1 MNARERGFLLLTSHL
16 GDPDQKVLTVA
27 QMRLL
32 AGCVSTSDLSGR
44 EGNVTAEDLMAM
56 GYNRPSAQRIVELLS
71 REEQLQWYLQRA
83 MRCGC
88 TPITRVSENYP
99 LILRKRLGLDSPGSL
114 WAKGDMS
121 LLDTPAVALVGSRDL
136 GSENEA
142 FARCAGRQAALQGF
156 TLVSGNARG
165 ADRIAQESC
174 LTEGGS
180 VISVVADSLE
190 SHPVRANVLYL
201 SEDGFD
207 QPFSAQRALQRNRII
222 HALGWKTFVA
232 QSGFGKGGTW
242 SGTVN
247 NLRHDWSPVF
257 CFDDSS
263 EAVGELAR
271 LGAKCVGID
280 ALEDISALQPD
291 ALRFMDL

>member
-1 MNARERGFLLLTSHL
+1 MNARERGFLLLTSRL
-16 GDPDQKVLTVA
+16 GEPDRKVLTVP

-32 AGCVSTSDLSGR
+32 AGCVSASELDGR

-56 GYNRPSAQRIVELLS
+56 GYNRLSAQRIVDLLS

-88 TPITRVSENYP
+88 VPITRVSKNYP

-114 WAKGDMS
+114 WAKGDLG
-121 LLDTPAVALVGSRDL
+121 LLDIPAVALVGSRDL
-136 GSENEA
+136 GSTNGE
-142 FARCAGRQAALQGF
+142 FARCVGRQAALQGF
-156 TLVSGNARG
+156 ALVSGNARG

-174 LTEGGS
+174 LACGGS

-190 SHPVRANVLYL
+190 SHPIRPNVLYL

-232 QSGFGKGGTW
+232 QCGFGKGGTW

-257 CFDDSS
+257 CFDDGS
-263 EAVGELAR
+263 EASRELER
-271 LGAKCVGID
+271 LGAKCID
-280 ALEDISALQPD
+280 AVSLQDISALQTD
-291 ALRFMDL
+291 ALRFMDP